1 MHKLAGQFIW
11 HYKMQSL
18 AILLGMICSIAL
30 LTGIRSLVYSGVCSD
45 LMNAKNIYGD
55 WNYCIPEQE
64 DTLELITWDYTP
76 GYRVE
81 EYGIL
86 KTVCQKNENRQQ
98 EEGCREENKQSKEA
112 EQGNEE
118 RDQRENKQN
127 EEAEQE
133 NKERDQQENKQNE
146 EAEQENKERD
156 QQENKQNEEA
166 EQGNEERDQQENKQN
181 EEAEQ
186 GNEAERAQKDGIV
199 MQYADEV
206 YLDMMGQPVIEGH
219 YPESEHEIAMSLS
232 SIKSLDSDAGVGD
245 EVEAGGRIYRL
256 SGIVKDPW
264 ALDQNKINVYISK
277 NAAGVDVQS
286 YIYLKLDESMKMY
299 KQREA
304 VIKDLKISESDIA
317 ENRSVNAYLGADDPH
332 DALSK
337 IAESVKQGRLRF
349 LDLVHLLKGS
359 STLAVNGIIW
369 GLRLFVVFVIYS
381 IFQINIAKRI
391 AEHGILQALGIGRI
405 NQFLL
410 VLDELMLL
418 LLGSFPIGAVL
429 GNISA
434 GLLYQKFYMV
444 FLDQG
449 VVPDRGYGSRG
460 MTEHFIE
467 VTKLSAQSFGVSAS
481 ALIFDFLFLA
491 AAMVLTACCLVRRTE
506 KMTAVQMMNLPGQG
520 ADTPERIYSRTKRYM
535 PGVVNSRFMFA
546 KKSSFISI
554 LISLSLGGTFF
565 LCTNYVM
572 VNTKA
577 HNQMLLAADDGLG
590 SDYKLYKDNMD
601 LNDVISRDLAGQLEK
616 VDGVRQVYSVQSYVG
631 ELLFE
636 KDELLW
642 KDIFESHNEEYPPE
656 WNNIA
661 NKRAGGGYAVK
672 CNILGYDDAMIGL
685 LEPHKLEGTC
695 SAAHIR
701 KKNEIILVTLRD
713 GMGNYDGITKH
724 AGDTICIKVPKKL
737 SGSRE
742 DLRLAGDENQF
753 EIKEFKIAAVIKQSL
768 LKDSRM
774 YTDKAVPDLTFSVI
788 MTQEQMQQSFSVR
801 GMRVLGIE
809 ADEHADTIKTAD
821 CVSDIVSG
829 EKDVV
834 FQDYTDAIKK
844 QNEYIEQKTYF
855 LSGVAVMFFVI
866 SLFHMINAMSHIVL
880 AKKHEYGILRAMG
893 ITDRNF
899 IRMMAEQGL
908 WYGCC
913 ASLVMLILYA
923 AAARIAAYFMADV
936 YMYLVTDLPVSP
948 VIFLMMAAANITVGV
963 IAVMIPAYTILKEDI
978 IYQMNL

>member
-81 EYGIL
+81 KYGIL

-98 EEGCREENKQSKEA
+98 EEGRREENKRSKET
-112 EQGNEE
+112 EQGS
-118 RDQRENKQN
+118 
-127 EEAEQE
+127 
-133 NKERDQQENKQNE
+133 
-146 EAEQENKERD
+146 
-156 QQENKQNEEA
+156 
-166 EQGNEERDQQENKQN
+166 EERDQQENKQN

-286 YIYLKLDESMKMY
+286 YIYLKLDESIKMY

-304 VIKDLKISESDIA
+304 FIKDLKISESDIA

-359 STLAVNGIIW
+359 SALAVNGIIW

-506 KMTAVQMMNLPGQG
+506 KMTAVQMMNLMPGQG
-520 ADTPERIYSRTKRYM
+520 ADAPERIYSRTKRYM
-535 PGVVNSRFMFA
+535 LGVVNSRFMFA

-616 VDGVRQVYSVQSYVG
+616 VDGIRQVYGVQSYVG

-636 KDELLW
+636 KGEFLW
-642 KDIFESHNEEYPPE
+642 TDIFESHNEEYPPE

-788 MTQEQMQQSFSVR
+788 MTQEQMQQSFGVR

-809 ADEHADTIKTAD
+809 ADEHADTIKTAA

-834 FQDYTDAIKK
+834 FQDYTDAIKR

>member
-1 MHKLAGQFIW
+1 M
-11 HYKMQSL
+11 
-18 AILLGMICSIAL
+18 
-30 LTGIRSLVYSGVCSD
+30 
-45 LMNAKNIYGD
+45 
-55 WNYCIPEQE
+55 
-64 DTLELITWDYTP
+64 
-76 GYRVE
+76 
-81 EYGIL
+81 
-86 KTVCQKNENRQQ
+86 
-98 EEGCREENKQSKEA
+98 
-112 EQGNEE
+112 
-118 RDQRENKQN
+118 
-127 EEAEQE
+127 
-133 NKERDQQENKQNE
+133 
-146 EAEQENKERD
+146 
-156 QQENKQNEEA
+156 
-166 EQGNEERDQQENKQN
+166 
-181 EEAEQ
+181 
-186 GNEAERAQKDGIV
+186 
-199 MQYADEV
+199 
-206 YLDMMGQPVIEGH
+206 
-219 YPESEHEIAMSLS
+219 
-232 SIKSLDSDAGVGD
+232 
-245 EVEAGGRIYRL
+245 
-256 SGIVKDPW
+256 
-264 ALDQNKINVYISK
+264 
-277 NAAGVDVQS
+277 
-286 YIYLKLDESMKMY
+286 
-299 KQREA
+299 
-304 VIKDLKISESDIA
+304 
-317 ENRSVNAYLGADDPH
+317 
-332 DALSK
+332 
-337 IAESVKQGRLRF
+337 
-349 LDLVHLLKGS
+349 
-359 STLAVNGIIW
+359 
-369 GLRLFVVFVIYS
+369 
-381 IFQINIAKRI
+381 
-391 AEHGILQALGIGRI
+391 
-405 NQFLL
+405 
-410 VLDELMLL
+410 
-418 LLGSFPIGAVL
+418 
-429 GNISA
+429 
-434 GLLYQKFYMV
+434 
-444 FLDQG
+444 
-449 VVPDRGYGSRG
+449 
-460 MTEHFIE
+460 
-467 VTKLSAQSFGVSAS
+467 
-481 ALIFDFLFLA
+481 
-491 AAMVLTACCLVRRTE
+491 
-506 KMTAVQMMNLPGQG
+506 PGQG
-520 ADTPERIYSRTKRYM
+520 ADAPERIYSRTKRYM

-616 VDGVRQVYSVQSYVG
+616 VDGVRQVYGVQSYVG

-636 KDELLW
+636 KGEFLW
-642 KDIFESHNEEYPPE
+642 TDIFESHNEEYPPE

-788 MTQEQMQQSFSVR
+788 MTQEQMQQSFGVR

-809 ADEHADTIKTAD
+809 ADEHADTIKTAA

-834 FQDYTDAIKK
+834 FQDYTDAIKR

-855 LSGVAVMFFVI
+855 LSGVAAMFFVI

-913 ASLVMLILYA
+913 ASLVMLVLYA